1 MVRRDTSIGGIDR
14 AFPETVWS
22 GVLTAPDPDS
32 PERRRRL
39 DQLAT
44 RYWRPV
50 YAYLRR
56 LGRHDVED
64 AKDLTQEFF
73 CRVMT
78 GDFIQRFEPERG
90 RFRHFLKAALKNF
103 LADTYRA
110 GARLK
115 RGGGRRELSLDVEG
129 FESTAGLADERQDSP
144 DEIFDRQWADEVMA
158 QGLLAL
164 KEELL
169 GDGKDLYWR
178 AYELAALEPDPN
190 RRPTYE
196 SIAATLGIRT
206 TDVTNYL
213 NHARSRLRA
222 HLVRV
227 IADTV
232 DGRVAA
238 VDELKDLLAD

>member
-1 MVRRDTSIGGIDR
+1 MTRRETSIGGIDK
-14 AFPETVWS
+14 AFPDTVWS
-22 GVLTAPDPDS
+22 GVLSASDPDS

-39 DQLAT
+39 EQLVT

-50 YAYLRR
+50 YATLRR
-56 LGRHDVED
+56 SGRHDVED

-73 CRVMT
+73 CRVMS

-103 LADTYRA
+103 LADAYRS
-110 GARLK
+110 GARIK

-129 FESTAGLADERQDSP
+129 FESTAGLADERQESP
-144 DEIFDRQWADEVMA
+144 DEIFDRQWADDVMA

-169 GDGKDLYWR
+169 ADGKEVYWR
-178 AYELAALEPDPN
+178 AYERVALEPDPN

-196 SIAATLGIRT
+196 SVAETLGIRT

-213 NHARSRLRA
+213 NHARARLRA
-222 HLVRV
+222 HLVGV

-232 DGRVAA
+232 DGRIAA
-238 VDELKDLLAD
+238 VDELRDLLAD